1 MTKHT
6 ADYTAL
12 ANVFPW
18 PGRTVRHKRTRPTYE
33 RQYDWRTYRDD
44 ELESE
49 VHGIEDGIAD
59 LKERGVWDDIPTKP
73 QARREGLSL
82 RLEHSTDYEIDWS
95 YATVYRDHH
104 GTLRLP
110 DRFDGDGPLGRKVP
124 QRFHKALA
132 KWQRQHEQAHLM
144 RHPSKEEAR

>member
-1 MTKHT
+1 MSKNERSDV
-6 ADYTAL
+6 DYTSL
-12 ANVFPW
+12 AKYFPW
-18 PGRTVRHKRTRPTYE
+18 PGRTVRRKRTGPTYE
-33 RQYDWRTYRDD
+33 RRYEWRTHHDG

-59 LKERGVWDDIPTKP
+59 LKERGVWDKAQVKGGRD
-73 QARREGLSL
+73 ELVL
-82 RLEHSTDYEIDWS
+82 RLEHSTDYDIDWS
-95 YATVYRDHH
+95 YATVYRDED

-132 KWQRQHEQAHLM
+132 KWQRQHEGG
-144 RHPSKEEAR
+144 